1 MNSNEL
7 GHLTRRHVLE
17 GAFAAAVIA
26 TAAVPASAQQKAP
39 QKMVQY
45 QEKPKGVQQ
54 CDKCLHFVAPDSC
67 KLVDGKINPKGWC
80 SLFAPKP
87 PTTK

>member
-1 MNSNEL
+1 VDSKEV
-7 GHLTRRHVLE
+7 GHLTRRRMLE
-17 GAFAAAVIA
+17 GTIAAAVIA
-26 TAAVPASAQQKAP
+26 TVAVPAPAQQKAP

-45 QEKPKGVQQ
+45 QEKPKGVQE

-87 PTTK
+87 ATK